1 MSHDQLTSNNNVQ
14 TEEQDLD
21 EVFDSDE
28 PRPWFPTGDLKNLP
42 TEIYSDCT
50 LSKAETMSKQ
60 QKEFDKII
68 RNISYRTSA
77 VLHPIDNIEKALSES
92 KPDDNDLEAKT
103 GYDLDLALK
112 AISPA
117 HTTTRDKKGVFGDKL
132 MDLVEEK
139 NARSKLYNDVNKEKR
154 RFFTSNQPQRYSLG
168 RFSFQHRQPTWR
180 SSMITSPIP
189 GQLKHF
195 KATWLRKFRN
205 SWPASIVATGYS
217 PEWNIKPHT
226 INKSFGTIKMV
237 VKPFRE
243 VERRG
248 NTLINGLW
256 NNNEQKLHINI
267 LEMKAIHL
275 PQPPGRCCLT
285 RNQCNSRINMGNV
298 PSKEDQTES
307 PILIR
312 SGQCDGRLCVTSEVQ
327 QTRLDDESHNIQ
339 HDPQVMGPIQSGPLC
354 QQTECTT
361 TDIHSWHP
369 DPTMTAEG
377 ARNYMPNCTPMVF
390 SELVPFANGYA
401 NRPTTALANE
411 QPHDPRP
418 DIRNH
423 TETENKLPNVRVA
436 YLWEHL
442 QNKGLPQQ
450 AINLCCKALD
460 PNSTSTVSSNIRAW
474 TAWCTEHTTDPIR
487 CPLKDIMLFL
497 TTKAKEGKSYNT
509 IAAYR
514 SDISEVHEYIDN
526 LPVGWNQDIAKLMLG
541 IFRSNPPAESG
552 DDIYNITP
560 FLDYIVSLGDNSR
573 LPLIALA
580 KKTAFLCALSS
591 ASRPSDLARL
601 DLTMLTNTPN
611 SITIQCINPKEI
623 NIAI

>member
-139 NARSKLYNDVNKEKR
+139 NARSKLYNDVNKEKL
-154 RFFTSNQPQRYSLG
+154 THEDKTMDVIALTNQANPDRIG
-168 RFSFQHRQPTWR
+168 KHPIGQPTWR

-217 PEWNIKPHT
+217 PEWNIKPQLKISTIKKDTLNHSNMDTVKKEIQNLVTIQAIQQISAHLPCFNSNILVIDKKDGKKHTLSFTFLCILLQENTSLSTFWDNIFVSISPVRLDILSQDIHKNSETCDQGTKIKRNTYCCISRRLVNNGKRETNLGKKSQNSIESSYRIGVRNKRTKKSNNTYPIYRILGIQNKLKRHDYPSPKEKDRPNEMRLQHISEEASHSRQKISVDNRETVGNSQCSVPSEVEITRINKIKEQSAKSRWLEHISST

-243 VERRG
+243 VER
-248 NTLINGLW
+248 
-256 NNNEQKLHINI
+256 
-267 LEMKAIHL
+267 
-275 PQPPGRCCLT
+275 
-285 RNQCNSRINMGNV
+285 S
-298 PSKEDQTES
+298 
-307 PILIR
+307 
-312 SGQCDGRLCVTSEVQ
+312 VTSP
-327 QTRLDDESHNIQ
+327 RYSISHNIYRCITTR
-339 HDPQVMGPIQSGPLC
+339 MGH
-354 QQTECTT
+354 QQRKYVNKW
-361 TDIHSWHP
+361 S
-369 DPTMTAEG
+369 
-377 ARNYMPNCTPMVF
+377 V
-390 SELVPFANGYA
+390 
-401 NRPTTALANE
+401 E
-411 QPHDPRP
+411 Q
-418 DIRNH
+418 
-423 TETENKLPNVRVA
+423 
-436 YLWEHL
+436 
-442 QNKGLPQQ
+442 Q
-450 AINLCCKALD
+450 
-460 PNSTSTVSSNIRAW
+460 
-474 TAWCTEHTTDPIR
+474 
-487 CPLKDIMLFL
+487 
-497 TTKAKEGKSYNT
+497 
-509 IAAYR
+509 
-514 SDISEVHEYIDN
+514 
-526 LPVGWNQDIAKLMLG
+526 
-541 IFRSNPPAESG
+541 
-552 DDIYNITP
+552 
-560 FLDYIVSLGDNSR
+560 
-573 LPLIALA
+573 
-580 KKTAFLCALSS
+580 
-591 ASRPSDLARL
+591 
-601 DLTMLTNTPN
+601 
-611 SITIQCINPKEI
+611 
-623 NIAI
+623 